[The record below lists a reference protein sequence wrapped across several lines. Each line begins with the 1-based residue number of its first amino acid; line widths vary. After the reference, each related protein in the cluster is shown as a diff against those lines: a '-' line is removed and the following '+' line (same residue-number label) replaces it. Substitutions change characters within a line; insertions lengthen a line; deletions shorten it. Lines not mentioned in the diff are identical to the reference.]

1 MVSPSGFFIFTPMAS
16 IFTKIINRE
25 IPAEIIAEDEHYI
38 AFLDIMPLVKGH
50 VLVVPKKEVDYI
62 FNLDDQTLAGLHVFA
77 KKVANAIDK
86 SIKCTRVGVAV
97 IGLEVPHV
105 HVHLVPL
112 RTMDD
117 INFTRPKLKLSKEEL
132 AEIGERIRASVQ

>member
-1 MVSPSGFFIFTPMAS
+1 MAT

-25 IPAEIIAEDEHYI
+25 IPANIIAEDDQYI

-50 VLVVPKKEVDYI
+50 VLVVPKMEVDYI
-62 FNLDDQTLAGLHVFA
+62 FDLEPEILQGLTIFA
-77 KKVANAIDK
+77 QKVAKAIDK
-86 SIKCTRVGVAV
+86 TIKCTRVGVAV

-112 RTMDD
+112 NSMDD
-117 INFTRPKLKLSKEEL
+117 INFTKPKLKLSSEEL
-132 AEIGERIRASVQ
+132 ESIAKTIRAGLD

>member
-1 MVSPSGFFIFTPMAS
+1 MPS

-25 IPAEIIAEDEHYI
+25 IPAYIVAEDSDYI
-38 AFLDIMPLVKGH
+38 AFLDIMPLCKGH

-62 FNLDDQTLAGLHVFA
+62 FDLDDQTLAGLHVFS
-77 KKVANAIDK
+77 KKVAQAIDK
-86 SIKCTRVGVAV
+86 TIPCTRVGVAV

-105 HVHLVPL
+105 HVHLIPL

-117 INFTRPKLKLSKEEL
+117 INFSRPKLKLSSEEL
-132 AEIGERIRASVQ
+132 LAIAESIKKEF

>member
-1 MVSPSGFFIFTPMAS
+1 MSS

-25 IPAEIIAEDEHYI
+25 IPAEIIAEDADFI

-62 FNLDDQTLAGLHVFA
+62 FNLDPETLSGLHLFAQKVAKVMDQTV
-77 KKVANAIDK
+77 N
-86 SIKCTRVGVAV
+86 CTRIGMAV

-105 HVHLVPL
+105 HIHLVPL

-132 AEIGERIRASVQ
+132 TEVADKIRAGF